1 MFTAFAIF
9 RLPLRH
15 ASHVLSSQ
23 NSPAGAT
30 SGPDLATSE
39 LAQAEARVEAH
50 SASLKKELGVRD
62 LALTQILFIVGLTWI
77 GVAGKLGS
85 SHVLF
90 WLAAIVLFYLP
101 SAAVVMYLNRLM
113 PLEGGLYQWAKL
125 GFNQTVGFMLAWNLW
140 LYVIVFTSEIG
151 VLCAT
156 YLSYAIGPSAAW
168 MTTSNWFAA
177 LAAAVILSLM
187 VVASTIGLSVGK
199 WVHNVGGVMM
209 LIIFG
214 ALFLLPVLG
223 LLTGRLREYHPF
235 RTSVPSF
242 SLYNLNILGKMGFG
256 ALGGFEYIAILAGET
271 RAPARS
277 VGRSVLIAAPII
289 ALMFVLGT
297 STVVAYIPTND
308 IDLVGPLPQ
317 VLRAGFGP
325 FGIAGPLVTIAI
337 LMTLGMRVAQASVSF
352 TAVTRL
358 PMVAGWDR
366 LLPPW
371 FSRLHSKYKTPVNS
385 IVLVG
390 ACSFGIG
397 LLSLIGV
404 GQAEAFQLVFNAS
417 GMLYAL
423 TYIVMFA
430 IPIFGLRGITPRP
443 PLWLKVVSMSGLLMT
458 VLYFV
463 LSVFPIIKVESV
475 TTFALKISLVIVMVN
490 LVGIGILVS
499 AKRRSRRVA
508 VTAA

>member
-1 MFTAFAIF
+1 MSHTA
-9 RLPLRH
+9 
-15 ASHVLSSQ
+15 
-23 NSPAGAT
+23 GT
-30 SGPDLATSE
+30 D

-50 SASLKKELGVRD
+50 SASLRKELGVRD

-77 GVAGKLGS
+77 GVAGKLGP
-85 SHVLF
+85 SHVVF
-90 WLAAIVLFYLP
+90 WLLALVLFYLP

-125 GFNQTVGFMLAWNLW
+125 GFNQTVGFLLAWNLW

-151 VLCAT
+151 LSCAT
-156 YLSYAIGPSAAW
+156 YLSYALGPSAAW
-168 MTTSNWFAA
+168 MTTSTWFVA
-177 LAAAVILSLM
+177 LSSAVILSLM
-187 VVASTIGLSVGK
+187 IVASTIGLSVGK
-199 WVHNVGGVMM
+199 WVHNAGGVMM
-209 LIIFG
+209 LVIFG
-214 ALFLLPVLG
+214 ALLLLPVLG
-223 LLTGRLREYHPF
+223 LLTGTLREYHPL
-235 RTSVPSF
+235 RTSIPSL
-242 SLYNLNILGKMGFG
+242 SLYNLNILGKLGFG

-297 STVVAYIPTND
+297 STVVAYVPTND

-337 LMTLGMRVAQASVSF
+337 LMTLAMRVAQASVSF

-366 LLPPW
+366 MLPAW
-371 FSRLHSKYKTPVNS
+371 FSRLHAKYQTPVNS

-390 ACSFGIG
+390 ACSFGIAV
-397 LLSLIGV
+397 LSNVGV
-404 GQAEAFQLVFNAS
+404 GQAEAFQLLFNAS
-417 GMLYAL
+417 GIFYAL
-423 TYIVMFA
+423 TYVVMFA
-430 IPIFGLRGITPRP
+430 IPIFGLRGVSPRP
-443 PLWLKVVSMSGLLMT
+443 PLWLKVASTSGLLMT
-458 VLYFV
+458 LLYVV

-475 TTFALKISLVIVMVN
+475 AAFALKISLVIVVMN

-499 AKRRSRRVA
+499 ARRRSARVV
-508 VTAA
+508 VT